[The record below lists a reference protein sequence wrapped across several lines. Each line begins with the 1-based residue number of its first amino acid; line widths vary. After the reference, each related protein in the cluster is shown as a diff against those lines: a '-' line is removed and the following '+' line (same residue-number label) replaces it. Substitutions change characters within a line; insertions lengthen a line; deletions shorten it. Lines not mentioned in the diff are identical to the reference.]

1 MNGPALSDPVST
13 QCHSS
18 KGEGPIL
25 LCLLWPRGSHFPAC
39 SFTGN
44 EPSAQSGFVEMPL
57 KVACEDGRKELVWQL
72 VPA

>member
-1 MNGPALSDPVST
+1 MGQLSLT
-13 QCHSS
+13 QFPPSATAVR
-18 KGEGPIL
+18 GEGPIL